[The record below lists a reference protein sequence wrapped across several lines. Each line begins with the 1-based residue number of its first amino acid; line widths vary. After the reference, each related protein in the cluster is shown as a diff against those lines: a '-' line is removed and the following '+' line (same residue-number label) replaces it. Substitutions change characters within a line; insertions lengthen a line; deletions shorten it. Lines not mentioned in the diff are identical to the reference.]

1 MILALKS
8 LDVNHTKL
16 DGFTH
21 ALYLQKVVQMGEEQ
35 EYSLYNR
42 VKNAEYARQKREAA
56 VRKTQTKLLDKRR
69 EHAQKLKSEMLEMT
83 REERDL
89 EQQLE
94 RQRAELAKV

>member
-1 MILALKS
+1 
-8 LDVNHTKL
+8 
-16 DGFTH
+16 
-21 ALYLQKVVQMGEEQ
+21 MGEEQ

-83 REERDL
+83 REESDL

>member
-1 MILALKS
+1 
-8 LDVNHTKL
+8 
-16 DGFTH
+16 
-21 ALYLQKVVQMGEEQ
+21 MGEEQ